1 MSNDSFECLW
11 TLGTIEHQQSV
22 NVMERKSS
30 FWESAKI
37 FKDEL
42 KYLGYHK
49 TFIFKT
55 GNKNVLWFQYPGA
68 TVRNYK
74 ILGIPESLHRGV
86 PLPPPYVQGRIDSWK
101 CCFFLGEEKTGASVE
116 NYSEHGREL
125 TQEYQHKMTNGVDA
139 GIWTRA
145 TVGGDNCSQNY
156 ATLWLS

>member
-1 MSNDSFECLW
+1 
-11 TLGTIEHQQSV
+11 
-22 NVMERKSS
+22 MERKSS

-116 NYSEHGREL
+116 KYSEHGREL

-139 GIWTRA
+139 GI
-145 TVGGDNCSQNY
+145 
-156 ATLWLS
+156 

>member
-1 MSNDSFECLW
+1 
-11 TLGTIEHQQSV
+11 
-22 NVMERKSS
+22 MERKSS

-86 PLPPPYVQGRIDSWK
+86 PLPPPYVQGRIDCWK
-101 CCFFLGEEKTGASVE
+101 CCFFLGEEKTGVSVE
-116 NYSEHGREL
+116 KYSEHGREL
-125 TQEYQHKMTNGVDA
+125 NTRIPTQTDQWSRRRDLIPCHSGGRRLLSKLRNPIVELIKFRLTLCGQHLPPFLARD
-139 GIWTRA
+139 
-145 TVGGDNCSQNY
+145 Y
-156 ATLWLS
+156 

>member
-1 MSNDSFECLW
+1 M
-11 TLGTIEHQQSV
+11 V
-22 NVMERKSS
+22 RKSS

-74 ILGIPESLHRGV
+74 ILGIPKSLHRGV

-101 CCFFLGEEKTGASVE
+101 CCFFFGRGENRSIRGKLLGA
-116 NYSEHGREL
+116 
-125 TQEYQHKMTNGVDA
+125 
-139 GIWTRA
+139 WTR
-145 TVGGDNCSQNY
+145 TNTRIPTQTDKWSRRRDLNPCHSGGRRLLSKLRNPIVELIKFRL
-156 ATLWLS
+156 TLCGQRLLPFLARDY